1 MELSK
6 NQQWYKLLNQGK
18 VIKVAFSFVWLIN
31 KNMLQLFRRIVI
43 CISKGG
49 NNYMLETFLNVVP
62 ITIIVGIIYVIYRI
76 IKIKKNKLSV
86 NYFYEIVKFIFVCY
100 LTGLINLVLVPSNLW
115 SHFWFYVKN
124 GYSTGD
130 SLGWFSGSFNF
141 VPSLYKYLIKGELS
155 IGTWIRDM
163 LIGNMLMFIPM
174 GIMLPLVFKNINKKN
189 IFVIA
194 ILITLSI
201 EILQPIVGRS
211 FDIDDII
218 MNFIGSIIGYL
229 AVTIFI
235 KLKET
240 NK

>member
-1 MELSK
+1 MKEIFTGNSVI
-6 NQQWYKLLNQGK
+6 NQFIQ
-18 VIKVAFSFVWLIN
+18 VI
-31 KNMLQLFRRIVI
+31 
-43 CISKGG
+43 
-49 NNYMLETFLNVVP
+49 P
-62 ITIIVGIIYVIYRI
+62 ITLLVGLLYIIFRFL
-76 IKIKKNKLSV
+76 KLKKSSGDI
-86 NYFYEIVKFIFVCY
+86 NYKKESLYLIFVCY
-100 LTGLINLVLVPSNLW
+100 IVGLFNLVLVPRN
-115 SHFWFYVKN
+115 FWDIIWYNIFYNFNENPFAGIFDFSYNFIPTIYKIII
-124 GYSTGD
+124 GEYTLD
-130 SLGWFSGSFNF
+130 SWGKAMIVGNF
-141 VPSLYKYLIKGELS
+141 
-155 IGTWIRDM
+155 
-163 LIGNMLMFIPM
+163 LMFIPM

-218 MNFIGSIIGYL
+218 MNFIGIIIGYL

>member
-1 MELSK
+1 MREIFTGNSVI
-6 NQQWYKLLNQGK
+6 NQFIQ
-18 VIKVAFSFVWLIN
+18 VI
-31 KNMLQLFRRIVI
+31 
-43 CISKGG
+43 
-49 NNYMLETFLNVVP
+49 P
-62 ITIIVGIIYVIYRI
+62 ITLLVGLLYIIFRFL
-76 IKIKKNKLSV
+76 KLKKNNSDI
-86 NYFYEIVKFIFVCY
+86 NYKKESLYLIFVCY
-100 LTGLINLVLVPSNLW
+100 IVGLFNLVLVPRN
-115 SHFWFYVKN
+115 FWDIIWYNIFYNFNENPFAGIFDFSYNFIPTIYKIII
-124 GYSTGD
+124 GEYTLD
-130 SLGWFSGSFNF
+130 SWGKAMIVGNF
-141 VPSLYKYLIKGELS
+141 
-155 IGTWIRDM
+155 
-163 LIGNMLMFIPM
+163 LMFIPM

-194 ILITLSI
+194 ILITLLI

>member
-1 MELSK
+1 
-6 NQQWYKLLNQGK
+6 
-18 VIKVAFSFVWLIN
+18 
-31 KNMLQLFRRIVI
+31 
-43 CISKGG
+43 
-49 NNYMLETFLNVVP
+49 
-62 ITIIVGIIYVIYRI
+62 
-76 IKIKKNKLSV
+76 
-86 NYFYEIVKFIFVCY
+86 
-100 LTGLINLVLVPSNLW
+100 
-115 SHFWFYVKN
+115 
-124 GYSTGD
+124 
-130 SLGWFSGSFNF
+130 
-141 VPSLYKYLIKGELS
+141 
-155 IGTWIRDM
+155 M

-229 AVTIFI
+229 AFTIFI

>member
-1 MELSK
+1 MKEIFTGNSVI
-6 NQQWYKLLNQGK
+6 NQFIQ
-18 VIKVAFSFVWLIN
+18 VI
-31 KNMLQLFRRIVI
+31 
-43 CISKGG
+43 
-49 NNYMLETFLNVVP
+49 P
-62 ITIIVGIIYVIYRI
+62 ITLLVGLLYIIFRFL
-76 IKIKKNKLSV
+76 KLKKSDGDI
-86 NYFYEIVKFIFVCY
+86 NYKKESLYLIFVCY
-100 LTGLINLVLVPSNLW
+100 IVGLFNLVLVPRN
-115 SHFWFYVKN
+115 FWDIIWYNIFYNFNENPFAGIFDFSYNFIPTIYKIII
-124 GYSTGD
+124 GEYTLD
-130 SLGWFSGSFNF
+130 SWGKAMIVGNF
-141 VPSLYKYLIKGELS
+141 
-155 IGTWIRDM
+155 
-163 LIGNMLMFIPM
+163 LMFIPM

-194 ILITLSI
+194 ILITLLI